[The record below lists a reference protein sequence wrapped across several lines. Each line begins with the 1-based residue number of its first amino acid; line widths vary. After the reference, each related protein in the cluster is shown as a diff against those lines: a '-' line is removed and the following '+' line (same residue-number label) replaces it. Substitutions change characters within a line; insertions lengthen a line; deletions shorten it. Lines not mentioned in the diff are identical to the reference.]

1 MIEPAMRTIEIYDT
15 TLRDGTQGEG
25 VSLSLQDKVQ
35 IAERLDEIGVDYV
48 EGGYPYSNAKDAEFF
63 QRVAELARQG
73 KLKNAKVC
81 AFGMTRRRGMT
92 AAEDPGLQAIVESGA
107 PVCTM
112 VGKTSDFHVTEVL
125 RVSLNENLAM
135 IRDTV
140 EYLVSLGRTVFYDA
154 EHFFD
159 GWNANPD
166 YAAKT
171 IQTAAKAGA
180 ARVILCDTNGGTM
193 PETIAERTRLAIDAL
208 RATGTPVG
216 IHTHNDCDLAV
227 ANSLA
232 AIDAGAIQVQG
243 TINGFGERCG
253 NADLIS
259 VMVNLGLKKGYRVLG
274 GRSLDH
280 LTELSRYVYELANVH
295 LRSNQPFVGQS
306 AFAHKGGMH
315 VHAIARATSSY
326 EHIDP
331 ALVGNERRI
340 LVSELSGRSNIAAM
354 TSKHNLQDDKALMDQ
369 ILGEVVAK
377 EAQGWQFEAAEA
389 TFDLLVQR
397 LAGRFKPHFERI
409 KYQVAV
415 STDER
420 GLPVT
425 EASVKVRVNGE
436 ERYEVAE
443 GDGPVNALD
452 AALRKALNGRFP
464 ALKQMHLT
472 DYKVRVVNG
481 EAGTAARIR
490 VIIESADQHDVWG
503 TVGVSENIIEASWLA
518 LADAI
523 EYKLCK
529 DDA

>member
-1 MIEPAMRTIEIYDT
+1 
-15 TLRDGTQGEG
+15 
-25 VSLSLQDKVQ
+25 
-35 IAERLDEIGVDYV
+35 
-48 EGGYPYSNAKDAEFF
+48 
-63 QRVAELARQG
+63 
-73 KLKNAKVC
+73 
-81 AFGMTRRRGMT
+81 
-92 AAEDPGLQAIVESGA
+92 
-107 PVCTM
+107 
-112 VGKTSDFHVTEVL
+112 
-125 RVSLNENLAM
+125 
-135 IRDTV
+135 
-140 EYLVSLGRTVFYDA
+140 
-154 EHFFD
+154 
-159 GWNANPD
+159 
-166 YAAKT
+166 
-171 IQTAAKAGA
+171 
-180 ARVILCDTNGGTM
+180 
-193 PETIAERTRLAIDAL
+193 
-208 RATGTPVG
+208 
-216 IHTHNDCDLAV
+216 
-227 ANSLA
+227 
-232 AIDAGAIQVQG
+232 
-243 TINGFGERCG
+243 
-253 NADLIS
+253 
-259 VMVNLGLKKGYRVLG
+259 
-274 GRSLDH
+274 
-280 LTELSRYVYELANVH
+280 
-295 LRSNQPFVGQS
+295 
-306 AFAHKGGMH
+306 
-315 VHAIARATSSY
+315 
-326 EHIDP
+326 
-331 ALVGNERRI
+331 
-340 LVSELSGRSNIAAM
+340 M